1 MLKVRKV
8 MYFTTKRVIFQLCKR
23 RELQVWLCLER
34 T

>member
-23 RELQVWLCLER
+23 RELQV
-34 T
+34 